1 MAIIIFF
8 KRLIRKIVKFFNH
21 EEFKSATREY
31 WVNHT
36 YDETIHFKEAAG
48 GWCNVHGFEG
58 IDSSCPDGWRRWVGL
73 DYRWLGI
80 RIQDVVIECKTKAM
94 YDKWLHNA
102 HYNTHSVINGVLED
116 SALDGRKGDNVNIE
130 WVFRWGDDDKSFDVH
145 LSGDR
150 YAIEK

>member
-1 MAIIIFF
+1 MSIIIFF
-8 KRLIRKIVKFFNH
+8 KRLIRKIHKLFNL
-21 EEFKSATREY
+21 KSSTKEY

-48 GWCNVHGFEG
+48 GWCNVHGFACA
-58 IDSSCPDGWRRWVGL
+58 DQSCPDGYRRWVGL

-80 RIQDVVIECKTKAM
+80 RMQDVVIECKTQRV
-94 YDKWLHNA
+94 YDKWIHEA
-102 HYNTHSVINGVLED
+102 HYDTHSVINEVLFD
-116 SALDGRKGDNVNIE
+116 SELFGNQGDNVNIE
-130 WVFRWGDDDKSFDVH
+130 CVFKWGDEDKSFDVH